1 MALLRDRVRIIQKP
15 WRALLAFAREQLLV
29 ARHGDRLLL
38 FLRGQVVPVGV
49 SDSWLRLDGAWSRK
63 LYAFRVLSQQGAL
76 SQQDEQ
82 QHHVRD
88 GGQR

>member
-1 MALLRDRVRIIQKP
+1 MSVGISAAYSALMGS
-15 WRALLAFAREQLLV
+15 LV
-29 ARHGDRLLL
+29 FDEAP
-38 FLRGQVVPVGV
+38 LRGRMQPVGV

-63 LYAFRVLSQQGAL
+63 LYAFDVAFDVP

-82 QHHVRD
+82 QHDVRD